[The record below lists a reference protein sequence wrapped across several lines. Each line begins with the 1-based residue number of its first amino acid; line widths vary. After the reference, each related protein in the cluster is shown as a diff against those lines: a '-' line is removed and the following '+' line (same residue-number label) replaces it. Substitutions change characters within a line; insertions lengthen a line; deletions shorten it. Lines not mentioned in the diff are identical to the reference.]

1 MISPVTTATLQKSEG
16 LHSAKGSTF
25 VHMPDGI
32 RFLGNKV
39 RGQQIWRHRGIM
51 VRLRGDFEVA
61 ALFAVNAHL
70 PP

>member
-1 MISPVTTATLQKSEG
+1 
-16 LHSAKGSTF
+16 
-25 VHMPDGI
+25 MPDGI